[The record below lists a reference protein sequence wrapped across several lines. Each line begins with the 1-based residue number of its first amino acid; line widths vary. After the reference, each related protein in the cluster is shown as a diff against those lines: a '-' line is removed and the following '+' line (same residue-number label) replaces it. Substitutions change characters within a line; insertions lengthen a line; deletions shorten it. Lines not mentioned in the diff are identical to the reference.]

1 MSDPSSSS
9 FISGWAFAKINT
21 HIMLMYVRVFIL
33 FGHFVILCYKNVV
46 KCCDWHLITAC
57 DYASGC
63 VGGNTIPWLRCP
75 AANDVTTA
83 RWQHS
88 HPGNFGFIFVQNKE
102 EVTCCSSLFMSM
114 GWLIFWCSNWN
125 TLSVFNCWGKKMCLR
140 SNMYTKTP
148 QSQFCKTVPTN
159 RNTGL
164 HLNSGIIRLTCF
176 SEWKSP
182 QCQILVRATQRH
194 GRALWDPDKPVTAR
208 QSVEQ
213 GEKFE
218 MFYGAVMGFCA
229 QSSILWGWWNVTS
242 ATMRSFS
249 FWNHPAAL

>member
-1 MSDPSSSS
+1 MLWLTPDHCLWLCKRMRWREHNTVAPLPRCQWRHHCKMAALPSRK
-9 FISGWAFAKINT
+9 FW
-21 HIMLMYVRVFIL
+21 L
-33 FGHFVILCYKNVV
+33 HFCTKQ
-46 KCCDWHLITAC
+46 
-57 DYASGC
+57 
-63 VGGNTIPWLRCP
+63 GGG
-75 AANDVTTA
+75 DVL
-83 RWQHS
+83 
-88 HPGNFGFIFVQNKE
+88 FIFIHVDGLIDFFDVQTGTHWVFLTVE
-102 EVTCCSSLFMSM
+102 E
-114 GWLIFWCSNWN
+114 
-125 TLSVFNCWGKKMCLR
+125 KKMCLR

-148 QSQFCKTVPTN
+148 LSLKTVPTN

-176 SEWKSP
+176 SERKSP

-229 QSSILWGWWNVTS
+229 QSSILWSWWNVTS

-249 FWNHPAAL
+249 FWNHPATL